1 MLKTYLLVFAII
13 VIAAAIQGA
22 VAGSMISLI
31 AGGVLGALIL
41 AGALML
47 GANPTLAL
55 ILALVGSLGIAGR
68 FIPAFFKKGYAIWPA
83 GILGLLAAI
92 AIVWVVLTLVRR

>member
-1 MLKTYLLVFAII
+1 MLKNYLLVFAII

-22 VAGSMISLI
+22 VAGSMISLV
-31 AGGVLGALIL
+31 AGGVLGGLIL

-47 GANPTLAL
+47 GANQTLAL
-55 ILALVGSLGIAGR
+55 ILALVGALGIAGR
-68 FIPAFFKKGYAIWPA
+68 FIPAFFKKGHAIWPA

-92 AIVWVVLTLVRR
+92 ALVCIIVTLARR